1 MVHPKTPD
9 GVALAARRRAPIS
22 NKRNLHVTLR
32 YAALL
37 CTNSEPQHRTRSTPN
52 NWSPGLPSQRQP

>member
-1 MVHPKTPD
+1 MVYPKTPH

-32 YAALL
+32 YALP
-37 CTNSEPQHRTRSTPN
+37 CTNSEPRHQTPSTPTT
-52 NWSPGLPSQRQP
+52 GVLDCLPSQRQP